1 MMSLTIPTTFH
12 NLQKPFS
19 TTPVFYPGHT
29 HLTHTPHT
37 HLLTSHSSHLTPN
50 THTPYTHTLHTHLT
64 HNKNKNKINN
74 KIKFSSTQL
83 TRFLRFSPKMGSVL
97 FYFFRIRS
105 LGFSPKIGF
114 RLILLLPDKKPRF
127 FPQDWVPSY
136 FTSSG

>member
-19 TTPVFYPGHT
+19 TTPVFYPGHV

-64 HNKNKNKINN
+64 HTPYTHILHTHLTHNKNKNKINN

-83 TRFLRFSPKMGSVL
+83 TRFLRFSPKS
-97 FYFFRIRS
+97 R
-105 LGFSPKIGF
+105 F